1 MIIRKLSEKLIKQIA
16 AGEVIARPANA
27 IKELVENAIDAHASE
42 ISIYIEKNGLES
54 IVIIDNG
61 CGMDAEDLAIAAQLH
76 TTSKT
81 QENDH
86 MFGTRSF
93 GFRGEA
99 LASISAISNM
109 IIESNGKKW
118 AGQSNTLSA
127 SNIAKGTRVEI
138 ANMFSNTPARLKFLK
153 SSQSEWTAI
162 KLLLEK
168 FIIHE
173 ACIAW
178 QVFHNGKKIWHI
190 PREMS
195 QTERIAMLLNSDFHA
210 FAHEYN
216 NVKIDGFILDIGAR
230 NFAALYINNRL
241 VQDKAIANYMRNI
254 FSEYYMK
261 NENPG
266 YILNI
271 EIDAMLVDCNVHPA
285 KAEVR
290 IVDYSHVFAMLS
302 FIFNHAFFNK
312 VLQKEHVRDDD
323 MAQLDTALVQETPKY
338 QEPQFSFEY
347 MQPVAQFVNEARAEY
362 KSYQANT
369 VKDMTSATHSAIT
382 KEATS
387 QTYQTTW
394 KIIGQIKNSFILF
407 ETENGIGIFDQH
419 AAHERHVY
427 EKMKQELIAGNNQQ
441 LLIPLELTL
450 TPEQAEYLQE
460 NEEKLSIY
468 GIKIESGKLT
478 HIPQTLPAVDFK
490 NFIEN
495 NLNEHAEI
503 DILIDRLVAD
513 IACKNALKANTAL
526 SFSQMS
532 SLLETALNN
541 IPICNH
547 GRPVFKYFTHY
558 EMETW
563 FRRK

>member
-1 MIIRKLSEKLIKQIA
+1 MTIKKLSEKLIKQIA
-16 AGEVIARPANA
+16 AGEVVARPANA
-27 IKELVENAIDAHASE
+27 IKELIENSIDAHASE
-42 ISIYIEKNGLES
+42 INIYIEKNALES

-61 CGMDAEDLAIAAQLH
+61 CGMDADDLAIAAQLH

-86 MFGTRSF
+86 MFGTKSF

-118 AGQSNTLSA
+118 
-127 SNIAKGTRVEI
+127 IATNDALLPSHIKKGTRIEVT
-138 ANMFSNTPARLKFLK
+138 NMFSNTPARLKFLK
-153 SSQSEWTAI
+153 SSQSEWSAI

-168 FIIHE
+168 FIIKE
-173 ACIAW
+173 TKIAW

-190 PREMS
+190 PHDAS
-195 QTERIAMLLNSDFHA
+195 ATERIAILLNSDFHA

-216 NVKIDGFILDIGAR
+216 NIKINGFILDISAR

-271 EIDAMLVDCNVHPA
+271 EIDPMLVDCNVHPA

-302 FIFNHAFFNK
+302 FVLNPAFFKK
-312 VLQKEHVRDDD
+312 VLQKEHIRDDK
-323 MAQLDTALVQETPKY
+323 AHHDTTVQETTTY
-338 QEPQFSFEY
+338 QEPQFNFEY
-347 MQPVAQFVNEARAEY
+347 KQSASHFVNEAQTEY
-362 KSYQANT
+362 KSFQEHTLKAVKPIEIGTPTQA
-369 VKDMTSATHSAIT
+369 
-382 KEATS
+382 
-387 QTYQTTW
+387 Y
-394 KIIGQIKNSFILF
+394 KIIGQIKNSFIIF
-407 ETENGIGIFDQH
+407 ETENVIGIFDQH
-419 AAHERHVY
+419 AAHERHIY
-427 EKMKQELIAGNNQQ
+427 EKMKCELTAGNSQQ
-441 LLIPLELTL
+441 LIIPLELIL
-450 TPEQAEYLQE
+450 TSEQAEYLQQ
-460 NEEKLSIY
+460 NEKKLSIY
-468 GIKIESGKLT
+468 GIKIDASKLT
-478 HIPQTLPAVDFK
+478 HIPQTLPATDFK

-495 NLNEHAEI
+495 NLNEHSEI

-558 EMETW
+558 EIETW